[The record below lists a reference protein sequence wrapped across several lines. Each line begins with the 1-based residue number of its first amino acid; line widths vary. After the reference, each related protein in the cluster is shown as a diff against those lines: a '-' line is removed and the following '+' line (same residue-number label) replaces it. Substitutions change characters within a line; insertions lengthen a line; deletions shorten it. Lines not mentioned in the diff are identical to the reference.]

1 VDRVVR
7 EMPLWKLQTV
17 GNAPLEFLYENWGH
31 GTSIELKPGVM
42 FCLRRFHEL
51 VTDLV
56 RGAWLR
62 YVRRFN
68 GQVLGAPN
76 DLDQFL
82 FGAERAPLE
91 KYLPILREVQEGR
104 CLYCE
109 KEVEP
114 RAAHIDHFI
123 PWSRYP
129 VDLGHNFVLAHAGCN
144 GAKADHL
151 AAGVHLGRWVERNR
165 TAASFLQ
172 KRFDQG
178 LIVHSVQSSERI
190 ARWAYSQAA
199 ATHALAWV
207 KSREFQAVDAA
218 CVHLLSER
226 SNSRDVRIPL
236 APSNF
241 TPPLGAF
248 RKEAGEC
255 QQSRADAHK
264 DQPLQPSRNL
274 VPPLQ
279 RLNHQRRRFHGFF
292 HGRLLHFRAR
302 LRPCAKMLFL
312 CDLFQLH
319 EAGDV
324 VAGRSFI
331 GMRDARSMHS
341 REAVFHEQIREP
353 TAVRFDHRIIPRE
366 LA

>member
-1 VDRVVR
+1 VTSVEPQQQLEFLSNIQRLLGEGQFTATYKYALLLSIADICVEEGEDDGAPFVIQTGKIAEKFIAYYWPQVRPYEGVVLRQNTGNAPAIISALGQIAERGFVALHELKRDAGAWRRLVQKVDRVVR

-17 GNAPLEFLYENWGH
+17 GNAPLEFLYENRGH

-218 CVHLLSER
+218 CVHLLS
-226 SNSRDVRIPL
+226 
-236 APSNF
+236 
-241 TPPLGAF
+241 
-248 RKEAGEC
+248 
-255 QQSRADAHK
+255 
-264 DQPLQPSRNL
+264 
-274 VPPLQ
+274 
-279 RLNHQRRRFHGFF
+279 
-292 HGRLLHFRAR
+292 
-302 LRPCAKMLFL
+302 
-312 CDLFQLH
+312 
-319 EAGDV
+319 
-324 VAGRSFI
+324 
-331 GMRDARSMHS
+331 
-341 REAVFHEQIREP
+341 
-353 TAVRFDHRIIPRE
+353 
-366 LA
+366 